1 MVEGLMYKPSMIVRI
16 TCNSLVAAILGG
28 SIAYLA
34 WLLGAPQWLALLVGA
49 SLVALYGVMWLGSMD
64 DSNNA

>member
-1 MVEGLMYKPSMIVRI
+1 MHKPLMIVRV

-28 SIAYLA
+28 SVAYGLC
-34 WLLGAPQWLALLVGA
+34 LLGAPQWLALLVGA
-49 SLVALYGVMWLGSMD
+49 SLVALYGVMWFGSMD